1 MDQVSR
7 PLQILLAGVLV
18 FAALWFVA
26 LRPKDGGGGSTSTA
40 ATPAPTTSTPAKS
53 AIPGGLGSAVD
64 KARTAKTAGD
74 AAAATRS
81 SKVDKAAGPGAATTP
96 APAGART
103 IAPTPSTSNGSAHTR
118 ALPPGRL
125 PSGPARVR
133 SALARGHAVVVLFS
147 SRRGADD
154 RQVRSELRQVH
165 RRGGRVLVMSA
176 SLGRVSL
183 FTRVL
188 GGAQILQ
195 SPTVVVLRRARAPRL
210 FVGYTDHTELDQAA
224 RAALHR

>member
-40 ATPAPTTSTPAKS
+40 ATPAQTTSTPAKS

-64 KARTAKTAGD
+64 KARAAKTAGD

-103 IAPTPSTSNGSAHTR
+103 VAPSTSNAPAHTR
-118 ALPPGRL
+118 ALPRGRL

-133 SALARGHAVVVLFS
+133 SALARGHAVVLLFS
-147 SRRGADD
+147 SLRGADD

-195 SPTVVVLRRARAPRL
+195 SPTVAVLRRARAPRL